1 MSDDYHTDPVREPAP
16 PVFTALE
23 RIDRAQAAAT
33 EAIDELEAIDSDNPE
48 HLAFALDLARRI
60 KRSAGDMERQLER
73 AIAEASDEPRFEVAM
88 LGSIQVRRRVRR
100 TGWDHEGLDRA
111 AAVAIADKENIDEA
125 LVAAVV
131 ADYRQL
137 FSVGAAK
144 AAFPKVTGYDL
155 DEFCVEEPQAPSVT
169 ITTPDSAPRI
179 DS

>member
-16 PVFTALE
+16 PVFTTLE
-23 RIDRAQAAAT
+23 RIDRAQAAAA
-33 EAIDELEAIDSDNPE
+33 EAVDELEAIDSDNPE

-60 KRSAGDMERQLER
+60 KRSIGDVERDLER
-73 AIAEASDEPRFEVAM
+73 AVAETSNEPRFEVAM
-88 LGSIQVRRRVRR
+88 LGSIQVRRRTRR
-100 TGWDHEGLDRA
+100 TEWDHPALDRA
-111 AAVAIADKENIDEA
+111 AAVAIADKENVEEGIVHD
-125 LVAAVV
+125 VI

-144 AAFPKVTGYDL
+144 TAFAKVTGYDL
-155 DEFCVEEPQAPSVT
+155 DEFCKEEPQAPSVT